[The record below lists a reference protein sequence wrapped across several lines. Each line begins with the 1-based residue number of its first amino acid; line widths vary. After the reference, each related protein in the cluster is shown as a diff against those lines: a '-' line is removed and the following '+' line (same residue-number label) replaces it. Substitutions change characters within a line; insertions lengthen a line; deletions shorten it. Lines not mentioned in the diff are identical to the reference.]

1 MNVATLHEAATIPYE
16 RIESDRQV
24 HSKTRVGKVISH
36 TAYAAFLL
44 CSSLSCHLPKFEP
57 TPTPTQALAIVASD
71 MSSLSALSSPEEKEA
86 ELIDAIEN
94 CIAHCTVPM
103 LQPLITLVQKK
114 DLQAQDV
121 INVIALIEDA
131 NVRKSFVQIIQLI
144 GDNPDYLD
152 TALHHLKTRANATV
166 VSVSSF
172 TNMFRKESMMKD
184 GLPIMTIAQ
193 KEFIEN
199 MHPLICEFLKQ
210 GKPGIAALFKIVAE
224 RCQSENTSKS
234 SMAMQ

>member
-36 TAYAAFLL
+36 TAYAAFLV
-44 CSSLSCHLPKFEP
+44 CSSFSCHLPKFEP
-57 TPTPTQALAIVASD
+57 TPKQALAIVASD
-71 MSSLSALSSPEEKEA
+71 MSSLSAVSSPEEKEA

-131 NVRKSFVQIIQLI
+131 NVRRSFLQIIQLI

-152 TALHHLKTRANATV
+152 TALHHLKARANATV

-172 TNMFRKESMMKD
+172 TNMFRKESTKKD
-184 GLPIMTIAQ
+184 GRPIMTIAQ

-210 GKPGIAALFKIVAE
+210 GKPGIASLFKIVAE
-224 RCQSENTSKS
+224 SCKSENATKS